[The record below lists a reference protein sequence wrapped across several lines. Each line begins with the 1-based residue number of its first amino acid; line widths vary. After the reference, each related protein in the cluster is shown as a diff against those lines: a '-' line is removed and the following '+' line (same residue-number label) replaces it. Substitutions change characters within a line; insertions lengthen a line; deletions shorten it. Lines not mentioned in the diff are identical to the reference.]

1 MVIVYQG
8 ENGDCTGMEDHV
20 VGNSSAV
27 WEDLGIEGDLDLAAD
42 VKDVA
47 CHAASPGPDGG
58 RLAPARGRN
67 AETIANVL
75 AG

>member
-8 ENGDCTGMEDHV
+8 ENGDRTGMEDHV
-20 VGNSSAV
+20 AANGPAV
-27 WEDLGIEGDLDLAAD
+27 WEDIGIEGDLDLAAD
-42 VKDVA
+42 VKDGA

-67 AETIANVL
+67 AETIANGL